1 MRLPR
6 GIAKALG
13 IVSAMVLPMLPVCGC
28 RSNPVKPDQYVA
40 DTEKDLREHLPVGSS
55 RSDVAAYLDQRGI
68 QHSHIGETK
77 EFPESNRTE
86 IAMIRDIA
94 KSGLV
99 RTDIQIVFKFDGTDT
114 KLVSYSVHE
123 ILTGP

>member
-1 MRLPR
+1 MRLRR
-6 GIAKALG
+6 GLAKALG
-13 IVSAMVLPMLPVCGC
+13 FVAAIVLPMVPVSGC
-28 RSNPVKPDQYVA
+28 RNNPGKPDQYIA

-68 QHSHIGETK
+68 QHSHIA
-77 EFPESNRTE
+77 SNQTE
-86 IAMIRDIA
+86 IAMIRDVT
-94 KSGLV
+94 KGGLV

-123 ILTGP
+123 VFTGP

>member
-13 IVSAMVLPMLPVCGC
+13 IVAAMVLPMLPVCGC

-68 QHSHIGETK
+68 EHSHIG
-77 EFPESNRTE
+77 SNQIE
-86 IAMIRDIA
+86 VAMIRDIA
-94 KSGLV
+94 KGGLV

-114 KLVSYSVHE
+114 RLVSYSVHE
-123 ILTGP
+123 VLTGP